1 MLYVLDHPVVVFVV
15 TLIILRLAARFGSY
29 LLSRRAPMEDKE
41 HDDLGVILAAALTLL
56 GLIIGFTF
64 SMAVT
69 RYDQRKNYEEE
80 EANAIGTEYL
90 RVNLLPSADT
100 ARIHQTLREYLDQ
113 RIAFYQ
119 NRDDAKLPQIN
130 AETSRL
136 QAELW
141 SEVEASGRAN
151 PTPVVSLA
159 VAGMNDVLNREGYT
173 QAAWWNR
180 IPIAAW
186 CLMFA
191 IAIVCNGLIGYTS
204 HKLDGK
210 ARRYTV
216 FPLITAISFFLIA
229 DIDSP
234 SRGVIRV
241 HPQNLEALAQS
252 LHP

>member
-1 MLYVLDHPVVVFVV
+1 MHIMNFPVLVFIIS
-15 TLIILRLAARFGSY
+15 LITLRLAARLGADMQK
-29 LLSRRAPMEDKE
+29 RRQPLEQAERE
-41 HDDLGVILAAALTLL
+41 DLGVIVAAALTLL

-90 RVNLLPSADT
+90 RVNLLPSTDSPH
-100 ARIHQTLREYLDQ
+100 IHNTLREYLDQ

-119 NRDDAKLPQIN
+119 VRDN
-130 AETSRL
+130 AERRKISVETARL

-141 SEVEASGRAN
+141 SGVENSARAN
-151 PTPVVSLA
+151 PTPVTALIVS
-159 VAGMNDVLNREGYT
+159 GMNDVLNRQGYT

-186 CLMFA
+186 GLMFA
-191 IAIVCNGLIGYTS
+191 IAIACNGLVGFTS
-204 HKLDGK
+204 HRPDVKVPRHFVLPFI
-210 ARRYTV
+210 V
-216 FPLITAISFFLIA
+216 AISFLLIA

-234 SRGVIRV
+234 IGGIIRV
-241 HPQNLEALAQS
+241 HPQNLEVLAQS
-252 LHP
+252 LRP